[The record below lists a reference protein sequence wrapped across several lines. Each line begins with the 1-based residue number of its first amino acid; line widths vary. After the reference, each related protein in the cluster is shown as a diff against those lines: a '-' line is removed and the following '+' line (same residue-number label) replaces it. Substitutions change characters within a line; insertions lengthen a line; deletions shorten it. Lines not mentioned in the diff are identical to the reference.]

1 MIKTMDQVL
10 PKEINND
17 IIKLLLKQ
25 RNWGFAFDNGG
36 VDKFIKDVI
45 IENTPNRG
53 FNIITYD
60 DVLNIKLNSALN
72 IYADIVFCRVKE
84 FLKIKFKRPSRYFWN
99 YYDSSSIAFEH
110 TDSKDKNNVSILYNL
125 HDNDGGTEID
135 GKFYKSKAGQAIVFS
150 SNLLHKGVM
159 SKNKDHRLNL
169 NMIGVV

>member
-1 MIKTMDQVL
+1 MIKTMNQVL

-36 VDKFIKDVI
+36 IDKFIKDVI
-45 IENTPNRG
+45 IENTSNRG

-84 FLKIKFKRPSRYFWN
+84 FLKINFKRPSRYFWN
-99 YYDSSSIAFEH
+99 YYDSSSTAFEH
-110 TDSKDKNNVSILYNL
+110 IDSEDKNKISIIYNL
-125 HDNDGGTEID
+125 HDNDGGTMINNR
-135 GKFYKSKAGQAIVFS
+135 FYESKGGQAIIFS
-150 SNLLHKGVM
+150 SNIIHKGIM
-159 SKNKDHRLNL
+159 SENKKHRFNL
-169 NMIGVV
+169 NIIGVV